1 MTGAAKP
8 PQGLLD
14 GVASVVRAEIDRIIM
29 ATDAP
34 LVLPDTEREV
44 LTAVLS
50 ERVDRD
56 ELPTLEGR
64 HFGIGVW
71 GVLWE
76 VSRETRDVQSLH
88 LSVLEAGYPS
98 VSPDIAEMVDYDG
111 PLPSL
116 VDLAS
121 MCTRVRDFWARRR
134 LCCQTAAANRLLA
147 AEAITVEEYV
157 DRLRAAVKE
166 TKH

>member
-1 MTGAAKP
+1 
-8 PQGLLD
+8 LLD
-14 GVASVVRAEIDRIIM
+14 GVASVVRSELDRIIM

-56 ELPTLEGR
+56 ELPPLEGR

-71 GVLWE
+71 GVLWDA
-76 VSRETRDVQSLH
+76 SRETRDIQSLH
-88 LSVLEAGYPS
+88 LSVLEAGFPS
-98 VSPDIAEMVDYDG
+98 VSPDIAEMVDYHG

-116 VDLAS
+116 ADLAG
-121 MCTRVRDFWARRR
+121 MCTRVRGYWARRLLHR
-134 LCCQTAAANRLLA
+134 ELVGCARLLA
-147 AEAITVEEYV
+147 AEGLDCEGVF
-157 DRLRAAVKE
+157 DRLRPIVRE
-166 TKH
+166 IRS